1 MQRGEAGE
9 SGGGFDAV
17 LAQIELGEGE
27 ADGRREIRKEEVN
40 TTMYDV
46 PIE

>member
-17 LAQIELGEGE
+17 LAQVELGEGE
-27 ADGRREIRKEEVN
+27 GGAIGERERKSRGKYYERQQME
-40 TTMYDV
+40 
-46 PIE
+46 